1 MRSPGRLRFLVLA
14 VLGLS
19 GVMLGLSRWAGSGSI
34 AWRDRP
40 AGTEGKAAESGNDP
54 ESSEMDLSFYEMLG
68 VPGSRSPD
76 RGEDLKGSPSREA
89 GEKGAYVVQAL
100 VTRSR
105 DRAQRLQVRLEAAG
119 LRVIVTQGH
128 VGGELI
134 HRVRV
139 GRYRDRAVAE
149 IVAKKI
155 RESENLDPWVLKEAD

>member
-1 MRSPGRLRFLVLA
+1 
-14 VLGLS
+14 
-19 GVMLGLSRWAGSGSI
+19 MLGLARYVGSGAI

-40 AGTEGKAAESGNDP
+40 AGAEGQPAVPGN
-54 ESSEMDLSFYEMLG
+54 SSESKGMDLTFWKMLG
-68 VPGSRSPD
+68 ISGSRSPD
-76 RGEDLKGSPSREA
+76 RGEDLKAIPSGEA
-89 GEKGAYVVQAL
+89 GEAGAYVIQAL

-105 DRAQRLQVRLEAAG
+105 DRAHKLRDRLEAAG
-119 LRVIVTQGH
+119 LRAIVTQGH

-155 RESENLDPWVLKEAD
+155 RKSENLEPWVLKETN

>member
-1 MRSPGRLRFLVLA
+1 
-14 VLGLS
+14 
-19 GVMLGLSRWAGSGSI
+19 MLGLARWAGSGSTG
-34 AWRDRP
+34 WRDRP
-40 AGTEGKAAESGNDP
+40 AGAEEAPAESGSDP
-54 ESSEMDLSFYEMLG
+54 ESTDMDLSFYKMLG
-68 VPGSRSPD
+68 VPGSGSSG

-89 GEKGAYVVQAL
+89 GEEGAYVIQAL

-105 DRAQRLQVRLEAAG
+105 DRASRLQARLEATG

-149 IVAKKI
+149 IVAKRI
-155 RESENLDPWVLKEAD
+155 RESENLDPWVLKEAN